1 MSRLNSLPD
10 PERHPHGTRARY
22 VSGRC
27 RCEPCRAAN
36 AAHRRQRARAVAAG
50 DTRGLVSSDRARAHL
65 AALRATGVGARSVS
79 AASDVAL
86 SIVRAVASGK
96 ATNIRAHTER
106 RILAVDAGA
115 VADHGHV
122 DSGPTRRLIR
132 EIIRAGYTRGEI
144 ARRLGASRPALQLAP
159 RRILA
164 RNALA
169 VERIHREL
177 MAEVSIQREQQALCS
192 ECGRSHE
199 RAVRVVA
206 IARMAGADTDA
217 IAEAWPCWYGGEKG
231 RALLLTDLSRMRR
244 AA

>member
-1 MSRLNSLPD
+1 M
-10 PERHPHGTRARY
+10 
-22 VSGRC
+22 
-27 RCEPCRAAN
+27 
-36 AAHRRQRARAVAAG
+36 RQRVQAVAAG
-50 DTRGLVSSDRARAHL
+50 DSRELVSPEPARAHL
-65 AALRATGVGARSVS
+65 AALRAKGVGARSVA

-86 SIVRAVASGK
+86 NIIRGVASGK
-96 ATNIRAHTER
+96 ATSIRAHTER
-106 RILAVDAGA
+106 RILAVDAVA

-169 VERIHREL
+169 VERVHREL
-177 MAEVSIQREQQALCS
+177 MAEMSIQRERQKLCPD
-192 ECGRSHE
+192 CGLSHE
-199 RAVRVVA
+199 RVVRVAA
-206 IARMAGADTDA
+206 IARMTGADTDA

-244 AA
+244 AT